1 MKQRYL
7 KKVGSFLL
15 ASAMI
20 LTIFSTFNIVV
31 HAEENQLPAKEQFAT
46 VEELKSFNT
55 NDTDGAVNPAKVYFG
70 DNNQQWWIAGSQ
82 NGNLT
87 LFASSPLVTKQQ
99 FEPGTDHYKTYED
112 SWNCDYTSVGY
123 SKPTEVYTNH
133 YGTSLLRKTLQDLE
147 KSYFTN
153 AEQNLMNDTTVYTND
168 TKNDSF
174 YSTTNKLYPGY
185 GDWED
190 DQYITVGTNS
200 TGKLNAGLR
209 VDMTYWGDIG
219 DSEFW
224 LRAPDL
230 DAERSA
236 LTVVPGDYV
245 NFTRVHY
252 ERALVPAFELNL
264 SSVLFGSTVP
274 AVSTSGK
281 QTTNDVFT
289 LRYSASDL
297 GSAIVSY
304 DKSVITL
311 TDVPTN
317 TYLVVQNSNGAYAK
331 QITEQ
336 KTVTAQDMGLNS
348 FANCQVWLET
358 TDITN
363 RMTFATLATQANGY
377 HVHIN
382 VGDTMLAL
390 QENTVQNNVTGKIED
405 IIVNAKEGYMFP
417 ANYTVTTQNGITVT
431 RDNENQITISG
442 TPTANINMTL
452 PPATKKIY
460 SMDLTGNGT
469 FTTVCK
475 NYQPITAK
483 ELTITNNGNVD
494 LENVNV
500 SITGTNAD
508 KFDLIENNN
517 TTILPKATIKIK
529 VKPKDNLS
537 VNTYKATLSVSADN
551 ANTIT
556 TALQFTVNE
565 HDYTSVVT
573 LPTCIEKGYTTY
585 TCKNCTY
592 TYVGNEV
599 NAKGHKLE
607 EWKVIKE
614 ATTTE
619 TGERER
625 ICERCDYK
633 EIEVIPMLSKEK
645 QPTTPTKSDK
655 GNNDKNNTVS
665 KIDNKNNTVSKID
678 KHNTSSVKTGDQTHV
693 LLWSMVTVISLAGVI
708 TVLLFKRRSE

>member
-585 TCKNCTY
+585 TCKNCTH

-665 KIDNKNNTVSKID
+665 KID

>member
-31 HAEENQLPAKEQFAT
+31 HAKENQLPAKEQFAT

-70 DNNQQWWIAGSQ
+70 NNNQQWWIAGSQ

-99 FEPGTDHYKTYED
+99 FEPSWED
-112 SWNCDYTSVGY
+112 KNYQEEWNCDYTSTSAGDPSMVW
-123 SKPTEVYTNH
+123 SNH
-133 YGTSLLRKTLQDLE
+133 YGASLLRDTLKDLE
-147 KSYFTN
+147 TSYFTN
-153 AEQNLMNDTTVYTND
+153 TEQGLMTNTTIYTND
-168 TKNDSF
+168 TKNDSV
-174 YSTTNKLYPGY
+174 YSTTEKLYLAY
-185 GDWED
+185 GAIQGDN
-190 DQYITVGTNS
+190 ITVGTNS
-200 TGKLNAGLR
+200 KDSLNSELK
-209 VDMTYWGDIG
+209 VDLKYWGNSI
-219 DSEFW
+219 FW
-224 LRAPDL
+224 LRAPHIWRTQKSLVLIADPNSHSSVIY
-230 DAERSA
+230 DF
-236 LTVVPGDYV
+236 V
-245 NFTRVHY
+245 NEKY
-252 ERALVPAFELNL
+252 ALVPAFGLNL
-264 SSVLFGSTVP
+264 SSVIFASAAPAASSEGNLTVGDTDGDG
-274 AVSTSGK
+274 A
-281 QTTNDVFT
+281 FT

-363 RMTFATLATQANGY
+363 RMTFATLATQAKGY

-390 QENTVQNNVTGKIED
+390 QENTEQNNVTGKIED
-405 IIVNAKEGYMFP
+405 IIVNAKDGYMFP

-431 RDNENQITISG
+431 RNNENQITISG

-469 FTTVCK
+469 FTAVCK

-573 LPTCIEKGYTTY
+573 LPTCIEEGYTTY
-585 TCKNCTY
+585 TCKNCTH

-633 EIEVIPMLSKEK
+633 EVEVIPMLSKEK

-665 KIDNKNNTVSKID
+665 KID

-693 LLWSMVTVISLAGVI
+693 LLWSMVTIISLAGVI
-708 TVLLFKRRSE
+708 TALLFKRRKSE

>member
-70 DNNQQWWIAGSQ
+70 NNNQQWWIAGSQ

-99 FEPGTDHYKTYED
+99 FEPGTDYYKTYED

-168 TKNDSF
+168 TKNNSF
-174 YSTTNKLYPGY
+174 YSTTNKLYPAY
-185 GDWED
+185 GDYQKGHD
-190 DQYITVGTNS
+190 KYITVGTNS
-200 TGKLNAGLR
+200 TGKLNDGLR
-209 VDMTYWGDIG
+209 VDMTYTGDIG

-230 DAERSA
+230 DFKRSV
-236 LTVVPGDYV
+236 LTGVAGDFV
-245 NFTRVHY
+245 NFTSVDY

-289 LRYSASDL
+289 LRYSISDL

-390 QENTVQNNVTGKIED
+390 QENNVQNNVTGKIED

-585 TCKNCTY
+585 TCKNCTH

-665 KIDNKNNTVSKID
+665 KID

-708 TVLLFKRRSE
+708 IVLLFKRRSE

>member
-70 DNNQQWWIAGSQ
+70 NNNQQWWIAGSQ

-99 FEPGTDHYKTYED
+99 FEPGTDQYKTYED

-363 RMTFATLATQANGY
+363 RMTFATLATQENGY

-665 KIDNKNNTVSKID
+665 KID